1 MHVVGV
7 QIGTPKKLQTASRLL
22 TTGIDKQPVE
32 GADVGPYGLVGDAI
46 CDTEHHGGLA
56 AAVYAY
62 SRTDYEWWEAQL
74 GRELAPGSFGENLT
88 LSAFGADP
96 PRVGDRYHIGS
107 VVLEVTA
114 PRIPCGT
121 FSAHMGEADWIRR
134 FRDARRPG
142 FYARV
147 IDSGHVSERDEVE
160 FEAAAADRA
169 TILDLQDEYYSGS

>member
-7 QIGTPKKLQTASRLL
+7 QIGTPKKLQTPSRLL

-32 GADVGPYGLVGDAI
+32 GSEVGPYGLIDDAI
-46 CDTEHHGGLA
+46 CDAEHHGGLDQ
-56 AAVYAY
+56 AVYAY
-62 SRTDYEWWEAQL
+62 SRADYDWWEQQL
-74 GRELAPGSFGENLT
+74 GRDLAPGSFGENLT
-88 LSAFGADP
+88 LSEFGADP
-96 PRVGDRYHIGS
+96 PRVGDRYNIAS

-147 IDSGHVSERDEVE
+147 IESGRISERDEVD
-160 FEAAAADRA
+160 FEPGPSGNP
-169 TILDLQDEYYSGS
+169 TILDLQDAHYAGR

>member
-7 QIGTPKKLQTASRLL
+7 QVGTPKKLQTASRLI
-22 TTGIDKQPVE
+22 TTGIDKQAVA
-32 GADVGPYGLVGDAI
+32 GADVGPFGLVDDAI
-46 CDTEHHGGLA
+46 CDTEHHGGRDG
-56 AAVYAY
+56 AVYAY
-62 SRTDYEWWEAQL
+62 SRTDYEWWEEQL
-74 GRELAPGSFGENLT
+74 GRSLKPGSFGENLT

-96 PRVGDRYHIGS
+96 PRVGDRYRIGR
-107 VVLEVTA
+107 VVLEVTL

-147 IDSGHVSERDEVE
+147 VESGRIAERDPVE
-160 FEAAAADRA
+160 FEAGSAENP
-169 TILDLQDEYYSGS
+169 TILDLQDEYYAAG